1 MISTPQEE
9 TLLTTTV
16 RPSAWQAWFFLVRT
30 SWQRQA
36 RAHLMVWI
44 AVGLVAFFALAVVL
58 FTSMGVWDVR
68 TWRQPRRG
76 GPTFEEWVLYL
87 RFAPRNVLA
96 DKPPANPFKPAPR
109 PGEQW
114 MNLYKQSQATKGVSP
129 PPPTTLA
136 ADPVQ
141 LAVSGAVGAVLDNEK
156 VRLNIGVVSFTRVV
170 VFNIFT
176 TFLLPLCSL
185 SFATEALGR
194 EREQRNLLWA
204 LTRPLPRWAIYLGKY
219 VAVLPWCLALNVGG
233 FLAVCLA
240 GGDTGRLAFFTYW
253 PAIVL
258 GTIAFAA
265 LFHLMGAVFRRPA
278 VLAILYSFFLETVM
292 GNLPGHLKRASISF
306 YMRSWMYDSAT
317 AFQLQPDRPL
327 LYSPVSG
334 LTAVVV
340 LASLTVVLLAAGS
353 WFFSRAEYLDLA

>member
-1 MISTPQEE
+1 
-9 TLLTTTV
+9 
-16 RPSAWQAWFFLVRT
+16 
-30 SWQRQA
+30 
-36 RAHLMVWI
+36 MVWI
-44 AVGLVAFFALAVVL
+44 AVGLVAFFTLAVVL
-58 FTSMGVWDVR
+58 FTNMGVWDVR

-76 GPTFEEWVLYL
+76 GPTFEEWVLYMRL
-87 RFAPRNVLA
+87 APRHVLA
-96 DKPPANPFKPAPR
+96 DRPFANPFKPPPR
-109 PGEQW
+109 PADQW
-114 MNLYKQSQATKGVSP
+114 MTLYKQSQATKSSP
-129 PPPTTLA
+129 PPVTLA
-136 ADPVQ
+136 ADPIQ
-141 LAVSGAVGAVLDNEK
+141 LAVSSAVGAALDNSDFRLK
-156 VRLNIGVVSFTRVV
+156 VGVVSFTRVV

-240 GGDTGRLAFFTYW
+240 GGDSGRLAFTAYW

-258 GTIAFAA
+258 GTVAFAA

-306 YMRSWMYDSAT
+306 YMRSWMYDSAS

-334 LTAVVV
+334 LAAVVV
-340 LASLTVVLLAAGS
+340 LAGLTVVLLAVGS
-353 WFFSRAEYLDLA
+353 WFFSARNIWILPESAWPWGAVV

>member
-1 MISTPQEE
+1 
-9 TLLTTTV
+9 
-16 RPSAWQAWFFLVRT
+16 
-30 SWQRQA
+30 
-36 RAHLMVWI
+36 MVWI
-44 AVGLVAFFALAVVL
+44 AVGLVGFFTLAVVL
-58 FTSMGVWDVR
+58 FTRMGVWDVR
-68 TWRQPRRG
+68 TWRQPRRAG
-76 GPTFEEWVLYL
+76 LTYEEWVLFL
-87 RFAPRNVLA
+87 RFAPRNVLTHR
-96 DKPPANPFKPAPR
+96 PPPTPFKPPPR
-109 PGEQW
+109 YGEQW
-114 MNLYKQSQATKGVSP
+114 ATLFHSSQATSGLPQELRNP
-129 PPPTTLA
+129 PPPATLV

-141 LAVSGAVGAVLDNEK
+141 IAVAGASAAALNSEPLRLGVGML
-156 VRLNIGVVSFTRVV
+156 SFTRVV

-194 EREQRNLLWA
+194 EREQGNLLWT
-204 LTRPLPRWAIYLGKY
+204 LTRPLPRWAIYLAKF

-233 FLAVCLA
+233 FLAICTA
-240 GGDTGRLAFFTYW
+240 GGAPGQLAFVTYW

-306 YMRSWMYDSAT
+306 YMRSMMYDSA
-317 AFQLQPDRPL
+317 AVFQLQPDRPL

-334 LTAVVV
+334 PTAVAVMV
-340 LASLTVVLLAAGS
+340 GLTVVLLAVGS
-353 WFFSRAEYLDLA
+353 WFFSRAEYLDVG